1 MKRLFAVFLILCMSM
16 AAIACGT
23 TNNPTTQVPNAEQE
37 EQPEVNTAIETT
49 LGAGEWY
56 VGDDIPAGRYV
67 VSSNKRAFIVI
78 YNEDEDFSDYYA
90 TIDPEDEEEI
100 KSFTYELKDGQKI
113 EISHSDDVLFTPKE

>member
-1 MKRLFAVFLILCMSM
+1 MRKLFAVFLILCMSV
-16 AAIACGT
+16 AAAACGAT
-23 TNNPTTQVPNAEQE
+23 DASPTQEQE
-37 EQPEVNTAIETT
+37 ANTAVETT

-67 VSSNKRAFIVI
+67 VSSNKRAFIAI

-90 TIDPEDEEEI
+90 TVDPEDEEEI

-113 EISHSDDVLFTPKE
+113 EISHSDDVLFTPKD